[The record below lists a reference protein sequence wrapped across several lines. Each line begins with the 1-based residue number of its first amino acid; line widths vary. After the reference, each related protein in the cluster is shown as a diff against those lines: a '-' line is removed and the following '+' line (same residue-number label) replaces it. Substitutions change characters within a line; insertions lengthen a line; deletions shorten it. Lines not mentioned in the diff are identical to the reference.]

1 LTSTGMLGLR
11 DSLDSQGHL
20 VEFKISD
27 GRDLYTLMSLIARL
41 VGLLP
46 DALLSFTA
54 KLLGIF
60 MFDVLRL
67 RRRLILKNI
76 TTAFPELPRQ
86 KAVDL
91 GRKSTVHLV
100 TTFLELFW
108 VWRRSMDERFS
119 IMQPEI
125 LEAALKRG
133 QGVYILCTHTG
144 NFEVLATALGKRFAK
159 VTSPVK
165 RIGASTGVNR
175 FIAENRA
182 RQGID
187 AIVRKKKGEGF
198 LAIRAALQ
206 ENRIVGFMM
215 DQARPGE
222 PRVPLFGKP
231 AKTNTSLGAI
241 WDRCPAPLVPAY
253 CERVGFARH
262 VIHILPEIAFPPSQD
277 AEADILNRAKACNTI
292 VEDIVRRCPEQYW
305 WVHDRWK

>member
-1 LTSTGMLGLR
+1 MLGPR
-11 DSLDSQGHL
+11 DSLNFQSYL
-20 VEFKISD
+20 IEFKTSD
-27 GRDLYTLMSLIARL
+27 GRDLYTLLSLIARL
-41 VGLLP
+41 IGLLP
-46 DALLSFTA
+46 DAALSFAA

-67 RRRLILKNI
+67 RRRLILQNI
-76 TTAFPELPRQ
+76 STAFPDLPTQ
-86 KAVDL
+86 QAKEL
-91 GRKSTVHLV
+91 GRKSAAHLV

-108 VWRRSMDERFS
+108 VWTRSMNGRFS
-119 IMQPEI
+119 IVHPEI
-125 LEAALKRG
+125 LESALKRG
-133 QGVYILCTHTG
+133 QGVYVLCTHTG

-165 RIGASTGVNR
+165 RIGASAGVNR

-222 PRVPLFGKP
+222 PRVLLFGKP

-241 WDRCPAPLVPAY
+241 WDRCQAPLIPAY

-262 VIHILPEIAFPPSQD
+262 VIHILPEVTFPPGVN
-277 AEADILNRAKACNTI
+277 AETDILNRARACNTI

>member
-1 LTSTGMLGLR
+1 MLGLR
-11 DSLDSQGHL
+11 DRPNFERQRLNPNTSTSG
-20 VEFKISD
+20 
-27 GRDLYTLMSLIARL
+27 GRALYTVMSLIASL
-41 VGLLP
+41 IGLLP
-46 DALLSFTA
+46 DPVLSFTA

-67 RRRLILKNI
+67 RRRLILQNI
-76 TTAFPELPRQ
+76 QTAFPELPRQ
-86 KAVDL
+86 QAIDL
-91 GRKSTVHLV
+91 GRKSTVNLV

-165 RIGASTGVNR
+165 RIGASAGVNR

-187 AIVRKKKGEGF
+187 AIVRKRKGEGF

-241 WDRCPAPLVPAY
+241 WDRCPAPLIPAY

-262 VIHILPEIAFPPSQD
+262 IIHILPEVTFPPSQD
-277 AEADILNRAKACNTI
+277 AETDILNRARACNTI
-292 VEDIVRRCPEQYW
+292 VEDIVRRCPDQYW